1 MKGNI
6 DMTQVQKALIL
17 ASAMLGVALLAVND
31 ILPGQ
36 FAEFSP
42 LALLVFLPWV
52 LNSKGQAKTG
62 GACK

>member
-1 MKGNI
+1 
-6 DMTQVQKALIL
+6 MTQVQKALIL
-17 ASAMLGVALLAVND
+17 ATAMLGVALLAVYD
-31 ILPGQ
+31 IVPSQ

-52 LNSKGQAKTG
+52 LNTKGQAKTC

>member
-1 MKGNI
+1 
-6 DMTQVQKALIL
+6 MTQIQKALIL
-17 ASAMLGVALLAVND
+17 ASAMLGVALLAVYG

-52 LNSKGQAKTG
+52 LDRKDQTKTC